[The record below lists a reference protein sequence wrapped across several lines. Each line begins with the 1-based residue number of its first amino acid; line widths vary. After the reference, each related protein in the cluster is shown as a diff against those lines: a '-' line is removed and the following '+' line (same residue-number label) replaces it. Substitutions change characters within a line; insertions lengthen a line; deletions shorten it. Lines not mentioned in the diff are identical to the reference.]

1 MRDLIPAGEASF
13 RGKKK
18 KMTFSQTMLG
28 LGMKGVLRKEATISL
43 STEAESQQ
51 KLSNLLFRDYP

>member
-13 RGKKK
+13 SKK
-18 KMTFSQTMLG
+18 KMTFSLTMLG
-28 LGMKGVLRKEATISL
+28 VGTKGVLSKQPTMSL

-51 KLSNLLFRDYP
+51 KLSN